1 MNILTLGDI
10 SNGSDL
16 ILWITFML
24 FAIISI
30 VLLSGHGSGLIAGYN
45 TAGKEEQGKYDVKK
59 LCRIIGIGM
68 GIVAVLF
75 YLIAILESV
84 LPAYFAYIALAII
97 ILDCICII
105 ILANTICKK

>member
-68 GIVAVLF
+68 GIVAILF
-75 YLIAILESV
+75 FFNGNPRECLTCL
-84 LPAYFAYIALAII
+84 F
-97 ILDCICII
+97 CIYCSSD
-105 ILANTICKK
+105 NYT